1 MWVLLMGEDV
11 EAIAKK
17 ENARAQAARR
27 DNGVNECMISGI
39 RARGHSLDM
48 QDTLRGKC
56 WWM

>member
-1 MWVLLMGEDV
+1 MGEDV

-39 RARGHSLDM
+39 GDLHKTPVAFA
-48 QDTLRGKC
+48 
-56 WWM
+56 